1 MMPEADNKKT
11 RKIILMGRSECGKTT
26 LLQAI
31 HKEELRYHKTQEII
45 HYDDAIDTPGEYI
58 DQSGLWRA
66 CITAACDADII
77 VLAHDAGNTMGRLPV
92 AFNMTF
98 AKPTIGVVTKIDGKT
113 EEEIGVARN
122 FLKLSGARKI
132 VETSAYTGQG
142 IEELVELIQNIDL
155 TDY

>member
-1 MMPEADNKKT
+1 MSQAANPKKQ

-31 HKEELRYHKTQEII
+31 HDEEIHYHKTQEII
-45 HYDDAIDTPGEYI
+45 QYDDAIDTPGEYI

-77 VLAHDAGNTMGRLPV
+77 VLVHDAGNTMGRLPV

-98 AKPTIGVVTKIDGKT
+98 AKPTIGVITKIDGKT
-113 EEEIGVARN
+113 PEQIEVARN
-122 FLKLSGARKI
+122 FLKLSGANRI
-132 VETSAYTGQG
+132 VETSAYTGEG
-142 IEELVELIQNIDL
+142 IDELINLIENLDL
-155 TDY
+155 ADY